1 MKKLKKNERKK
12 IYYFEFIFFV
22 YNYYLILL
30 NY

>member
-22 YNYYLILL
+22 YNYYLFLL